1 MSNRVSATDLKNKIA
16 DVLNRVV
23 YAKSETVVVRHGK
36 PIAVISPFKKE
47 KPDTV
52 GIRKVLDDTFGAIPD
67 FPEITRGSRSNRGF
81 FKLAGILS
89 DSEAKRMKR
98 IVREGRTDGSRT
110 KKFLLT

>member
-1 MSNRVSATDLKNKIA
+1 MTNTISATELKNKVA

-23 YAKSETVVVRHGK
+23 YAKSEMIVLRHGK

-47 KPDTV
+47 KPYTAS
-52 GIRKVLDDTFGAIPD
+52 IKKVLDDTFGAIPD
-67 FPEITRGSRSNRGF
+67 FPEITRGSRSSKAF

-89 DSEAKRMKR
+89 DSEAKRMKK
-98 IVREGRTDGSRT
+98 IVREGRSDGSRN